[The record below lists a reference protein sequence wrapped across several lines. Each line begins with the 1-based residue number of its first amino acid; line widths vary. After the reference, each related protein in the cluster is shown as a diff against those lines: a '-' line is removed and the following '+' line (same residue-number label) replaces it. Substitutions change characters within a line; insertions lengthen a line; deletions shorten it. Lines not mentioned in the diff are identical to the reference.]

1 MGSVHTSRWD
11 SVEQWSPTLFLVGG
25 GLMVGHAALLGVQ
38 AFTNLST
45 PPDVFGPTGHLVA
58 LLGLVGLYPVLA
70 ARTPTVAR
78 IAGAVT
84 AVTLL
89 SWFVM
94 TVTRLLAIVGL
105 VSAVSDV
112 LPGVFFM
119 LMFVSTI
126 LTYVLFGIA
135 TVRIDDGSRIVGILV
150 LTPAALISIALVDSA
165 ITGVTALEGVVIGSG
180 LALSMLFLG
189 HTLRT
194 WDRPTDNATPAGKVA
209 AG

>member
-1 MGSVHTSRWD
+1 MVTTSTSRWS
-11 SVEQWSPTLFLVGG
+11 SVEQWSPTLFLIGG

-45 PPDVFGPTGHLVA
+45 PPDVFGPAGHLVA
-58 LLGLVGLYPVLA
+58 LFGLVGLYPVLA
-70 ARTPTVAR
+70 ARTPTMAR

-84 AVTLL
+84 AVTLV

-94 TVTRLLAIVGL
+94 TVTRLLAIAGI

-119 LMFVSTI
+119 LMFVSTV
-126 LTYVLFGIA
+126 LAYLLFGVA
-135 TVRIDDGSRIVGILV
+135 TIRMDDGSRIVGLLV
-150 LTPAALISIALVDSA
+150 LTPAVLISIVLVDSA
-165 ITGVTALEGVVIGSG
+165 ITGVTALDGVVIGGG
-180 LALSMLFLG
+180 LALSMLSVG
-189 HTLRT
+189 YTLRT
-194 WDRPTDNATPAGKVA
+194 WDRPTDSATPAGKVA